1 MSAFAGSSLIV
12 TWLAGTGTTVLTGD
26 HRNFSFTPSIDY
38 IDETAGADVH
48 KQRLAGV
55 KDSNATYESV
65 LQGSSGSGGTAM
77 TSVLTEGTFGTLVW
91 SPEGTAG
98 GKTKFTWPCY
108 SGGASFAVPYDN
120 VIAVTVNFQGNGV
133 ATAGTN

>member
-12 TWLAGTGTTVLTGD
+12 TWIQSAATTVLTGD

-38 IDETAGADVH
+38 VDETAGADVH
-48 KQRLAGV
+48 KQRIAGV
-55 KDSNATYESV
+55 KDSNATFEAV
-65 LQGSSGSGGTAM
+65 LQGSSGAGGTSTYA
-77 TSVLTEGTFGTLVW
+77 VLTEGNYGTLVW

-98 GKTKFTWPCY
+98 GKTKFTWPCF
-108 SGGASFAVPYDN
+108 SGGASYAVPYAD